1 MSFSDFLKEK
11 CIDTNNQEMVD
22 LLQNFYQEGYIQ
34 GVHDKNPN
42 YEYSLKY
49 KEVVERVLRLF
60 HRTLNPIGLENLG
73 KALDVMDEYDKNHP
87 SLF

>member
-11 CIDTNNQEMVD
+11 RIDTNNQEMVD

-60 HRTLNPIGLENLG
+60 NRTLNPMGLENLE
-73 KALDVMDEYDKNHP
+73 KALVVMDEYDENHL

>member
-11 CIDTNNQEMVD
+11 GIDTNNREMVD

-60 HRTLNPIGLENLG
+60 HRTLNPIGLENLE
-73 KALDVMDEYDKNHP
+73 KALDIMDEYDKNHL

>member
-1 MSFSDFLKEK
+1 MIFSDFLKEK
-11 CIDTNNQEMVD
+11 CIDINNREMVD

-42 YEYSLKY
+42 YEYFLKY
-49 KEVVERVLRLF
+49 KEVVERILSLF
-60 HRTLNPIGLENLG
+60 SRTLNPIGLENLG
-73 KALDVMDEYDKNHP
+73 KALDAMDEYDKEHP